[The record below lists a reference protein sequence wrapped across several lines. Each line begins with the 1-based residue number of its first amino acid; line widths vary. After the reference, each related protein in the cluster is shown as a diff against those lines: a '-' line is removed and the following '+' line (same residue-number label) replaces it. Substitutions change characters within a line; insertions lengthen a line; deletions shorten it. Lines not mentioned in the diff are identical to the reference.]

1 MRQTTELN
9 RLRIPTGRRQTSWLC
24 ISTAEELNQGLPR
37 TNRASGQSG
46 TWTRDLRISS
56 PATLPPRW
64 SLLTFTNNGIKIWIS
79 YIFHICYICSC
90 AVSDSLPIAFSEL
103 LKRFNFTD
111 CWVTPP
117 SFEKNIALFSRSLRC
132 SRFLVCIYE
141 RAIGS
146 FICHS
151 YVWADSMQKKLL
163 KNKQTN
169 NRKMITF
176 WKVSKMSVLQSL

>member
-1 MRQTTELN
+1 MIMRQTTEM
-9 RLRIPTGRRQTSWLC
+9 TSWLC

-37 TNRASGQSG
+37 TNWASGQSG

-56 PATLPPRW
+56 PATLLPRW
-64 SLLTFTNNGIKIWIS
+64 SLFTFTNNGITIWIS
-79 YIFHICYICSC
+79 YIFHIFYVCSC
-90 AVSDSLPIAFSEL
+90 AVSDSSPIAFSEL

-117 SFEKNIALFSRSLRC
+117 SSEKNIALFSRSLRF

-141 RAIGS
+141 RTIGS

-151 YVWADSMQKKLL
+151 YVRADSMQKSFK
-163 KNKQTN
+163 KTNKQIIE
-169 NRKMITF
+169 K
-176 WKVSKMSVLQSL
+176 W